1 MYNEV
6 WEKQCEWF
14 RLGWVICMLK
24 SIIVYPF
31 VFLMWFT
38 QKEVRIHIQW
48 GKVDLVRFFASFLKS
63 NSCLKI
69 RRFVDKR
76 HTCFLPQSQKQ
87 KSKKKTWKAQ
97 QICISFASFFPTSF
111 CVNIMCGKPT
121 FTQGESTA
129 IPGESTGFSFFYPKR
144 AVIQGSSSSPCIKNT
159 FIFYISL
166 RRITVLIK
174 TITP

>member
-1 MYNEV
+1 MQIYYED
-6 WEKQCEWF
+6 WEKQCQRF
-14 RLGWVICMLK
+14 RIGWVICMLK
-24 SIIVYPF
+24 SIILHPF

-38 QKEVRIHIQW
+38 QKEARIHIQW
-48 GKVDLVRFFASFLKS
+48 GKVDLVRFFASFLKR

-76 HTCFLPQSQKQ
+76 HTCFPPQSQKEI
-87 KSKKKTWKAQ
+87 KKTWKAQ
-97 QICISFASFFPTSF
+97 QMCISFAFFLTSF
-111 CVNIMCGKPT
+111 CVNIMRSKPT

-129 IPGESTGFSFFYPKR
+129 IPGKSTGFSLFYSKR

-159 FIFYISL
+159 FIFYISV